1 MIRGLLDAVVLFLVP
16 FVVYGAIL
24 VMRRRYPFVL
34 KVWSEGPLGNL
45 IVTGLALAILGTL
58 AAGLFGGRHTGAY
71 VPAHL
76 DHGVLVPGR
85 ME

>member
-1 MIRGLLDAVVLFLVP
+1 MIRGLFDAAVLFLIP
-16 FVVYGAIL
+16 FVVYAAVL

-34 KVWSEGPLGNL
+34 KVWSEGPLGRL
-45 IVTGLALAILGTL
+45 VVAGLALAIVGTL
-58 AAGLFGGRHTGAY
+58 AAGLLGGQHRGAY